1 MAIMWYSITNE
12 NFDDHLGLFKNN
24 LGIRI
29 IFIKLPNELKVVQ
42 IINVKKMFFISLF
55 AFQQGSFF
63 LSKVFF
69 VVVAMHKKW

>member
-1 MAIMWYSITNE
+1 MTIMWYSITNE

-42 IINVKKMFFISLF
+42 IINVKKMF
-55 AFQQGSFF
+55 
-63 LSKVFF
+63 
-69 VVVAMHKKW
+69 

>member
-1 MAIMWYSITNE
+1 MAIMWYYITNE
-12 NFDDHLGLFKNN
+12 NFDNHLGLFKNN

-42 IINVKKMFFISLF
+42 MLKKCFSLF

-63 LSKVFF
+63 LSKLFF

>member
-69 VVVAMHKKW
+69 VVVAMHKK